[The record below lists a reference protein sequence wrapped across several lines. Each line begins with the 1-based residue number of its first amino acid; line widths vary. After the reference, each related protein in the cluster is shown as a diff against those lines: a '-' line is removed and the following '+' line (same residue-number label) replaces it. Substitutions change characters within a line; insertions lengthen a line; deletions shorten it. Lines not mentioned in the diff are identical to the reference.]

1 MLGGFFF
8 IAVALWAA
16 WLITWHI
23 AALWRSKPTV
33 KAARREYRLHFAM
46 IALGFF
52 LLFNA
57 IPRFTVPVLWPV
69 APPLGWAMEALTL
82 GGILFAWW
90 ARIHLGKLWSGG
102 IERMA
107 DHRVVDSGPYALV
120 RHPIYTGLI
129 AAAAA
134 MAVIRA
140 TPWALLGLA
149 LYTAGF
155 ALKAKVEERFLD
167 REVGGYDGYRARV
180 PMIVPFARRS
190 R

>member
-1 MLGGFFF
+1 MLGDFF
-8 IAVALWAA
+8 IIAAALWAA

-23 AALWRSKPTV
+23 ASFWRGRPTA
-33 KAARREYRLHFAM
+33 KAPRREYRLHFVM

-57 IPRFTVPVLWPV
+57 IPRLAVPVLWPV
-69 APPLGWAMEALTL
+69 TPPLGWTMEALTL

-90 ARIHLGKLWSGG
+90 ARVHLGKLWSGG
-102 IERMA
+102 VERMA

-149 LYTAGF
+149 LFAGGF
-155 ALKAKVEERFLD
+155 ALKAKVEERFLN

-180 PMIVPFARRS
+180 PMIVPLVRWGR
-190 R
+190 